1 MSAIKCPV
9 CNDTITVYRDA
20 FGHGGGR
27 NCPACNNV
35 GYVVIKKATKE
46 DLKGILSDSEIEQRF
61 RRAT

>member
-20 FGHGGGR
+20 FGHGSGR

-46 DLKGILSDSEIEQRF
+46 DLKGILSDSEIE
-61 RRAT
+61 